1 MAEGDAPQRVIRS
14 TPRLTRDEIENQTF
28 APAFRGVSEAA
39 VRAFLRRVADEYDA
53 LRSRQDELFAE
64 VDRLQAQLAQAP
76 EPAPEQD
83 LLSAVGEETARVLRS
98 AKESADEIRRG
109 AEERAA
115 DLLRDA
121 HDEARL
127 LRDQTEQAA
136 TERTRAADDTAA
148 EVLREAERLA
158 RELQEGAEA
167 RIAEWEAQAEAE
179 ARAEVESAR
188 RRSRELVA
196 EAEATRDRMLSEL
209 ARRREA
215 LETQLEALRGGR
227 ERLLD
232 AYKVVKHTLD
242 EATEALRSVD
252 ARPASAETKRPRVT
266 SAALPAD
273 HAPPDLAV
281 AAPQPDVEPA
291 WDSAASD
298 EAVGAATGQSMG
310 GPVGGPPEQT
320 LPKPD
325 AISEPSASDL
335 TEHAPEPARSDSTP
349 RVGSFALGELE
360 VPLAET
366 ARPERERRRGPKP
379 AAPIERYTVDQPS
392 GVRLLG
398 SSADADAHAQPPP
411 EAAPDVPADAPPDP
425 GIDVD
430 LEPAAAERSGRGPDG
445 TMQGDTGERRHH
457 DAHETVDEIFARI
470 RAERSAADDEVAGAE
485 PESDDGPDD
494 ATAPSAATPEGDVP
508 KADAGRSADDADADA
523 ERAAG
528 DVVDDPI
535 VPRGGLPGP
544 ESALRRRR
552 DDALEP
558 LVDELVRGVKRVVRD
573 EQNVVLQA
581 VREHRGVPSA
591 DAVLPSVAEQ
601 DEAFAAA
608 TAEVLSEASM
618 LGEAVAR
625 EFGISGGINGDGARR
640 RARAQEMAAAL
651 ARELMDPLRGKLG
664 DALRDA
670 AGTTDE
676 SQVGERVRGR
686 YREWKG
692 QRIDAACR
700 NALAAAFAR
709 GLFDAVPDGMPL
721 RWVTT
726 DATPCPDCADNSLEQ
741 TPRGRKFP
749 TGHLM
754 PPAHPGCHCL
764 VLPVEVSAD
773 LEVV

>member
-1 MAEGDAPQRVIRS
+1 MAEGESPPRVIRS
-14 TPRLTRDEIENQTF
+14 TPRLTRDEIENQAF

-39 VRAFLRRVADEYDA
+39 VRAFLRRIADEYDA
-53 LRSRQDELFAE
+53 LRTRQDELFAE
-64 VDRLQAQLAQAP
+64 IDRLQAQLAQTP

-98 AKESADEIRRG
+98 AKDAADEIRRG

-158 RELQEGAEA
+158 GELQEGAEA
-167 RIAEWEAQAEAE
+167 RIAQWEAQAEAE
-179 ARAEVESAR
+179 ARSEVESAR
-188 RRSRELVA
+188 RRARELVA
-196 EAEATRDRMLSEL
+196 EAEATRDRILSEL

-215 LETQLEALRGGR
+215 LETQLEMLRGGR

-232 AYKVVKHTLD
+232 AYKVVKQTLD
-242 EATEALRSVD
+242 EATESLRGVD
-252 ARPASAETKRPRVT
+252 ARPAVPEAKQPRVT
-266 SAALPAD
+266 SAALPTD
-273 HAPPDLAV
+273 HGALDAQERPAVTRPDGEPGSASPSV
-281 AAPQPDVEPA
+281 GVPDA
-291 WDSAASD
+291 
-298 EAVGAATGQSMG
+298 EAVGAHGVDPIDDSIDDSTGENA
-310 GPVGGPPEQT
+310 VG
-320 LPKPD
+320 
-325 AISEPSASDL
+325 
-335 TEHAPEPARSDSTP
+335 EPAATELAAKAAGADSTP

-360 VPLAET
+360 VPVTES
-366 ARPERERRRGPKP
+366 ARPERARRLGPKP

-398 SSADADAHAQPPP
+398 SNAEAAAHVAPPAEALPDERGADARPDPIDVDP
-411 EAAPDVPADAPPDP
+411 EAA
-425 GIDVD
+425 G
-430 LEPAAAERSGRGPDG
+430 EEGAAE
-445 TMQGDTGERRHH
+445 RHH
-457 DAHETVDEIFARI
+457 DALETVDEIFARI
-470 RAERSAADDEVAGAE
+470 RAERSAADESVAGAE
-485 PESDDGPDD
+485 PEGASGADDP
-494 ATAPSAATPEGDVP
+494 APAAAATPAGDAHG
-508 KADAGRSADDADADA
+508 ADVGEADA
-523 ERAAG
+523 ERTDAE
-528 DVVDDPI
+528 VVDDPI
-535 VPRGGLPGP
+535 APRGGLPGP
-544 ESALRRRR
+544 EEALRRRR

-558 LVDELVRGVKRVVRD
+558 LLEELVRSVKRVVRD

-591 DAVLPSVAEQ
+591 DAVLPSVADQ
-601 DEAFAAA
+601 NEAFAGA
-608 TAEVLSEASM
+608 TAEVLNEASVV
-618 LGEAVAR
+618 GEAVAR

-640 RARAQEMAAAL
+640 RARAEEMAAAL

-670 AGTTDE
+670 AASNDE